1 MINLANFETI
11 VNYLK
16 PFVAAA
22 VILFITLYLTH
33 YGSRLVR
40 TALEQRHLNP
50 EVSLLLSRITY
61 WAILVIGITSAL
73 SQLGFDLTSFVAS
86 LGIVSIALAFAVQ
99 DIAQNFMAGILLLVQ
114 QPFKIGDIVEINGKI
129 GRVTTIEIRSTTI
142 RTFDGLFVII
152 PNAQAFGNPITN
164 FSISP
169 KRQITL
175 EVEVNYVTNLQA
187 MTQLILEATQSV
199 ASIQAEPTP
208 MVRFYEFDQS
218 LIRGE
223 LKFWISNTGQDD
235 YLTAIDTVT
244 KNIKTIFDRESI
256 ASPFHVRV
264 IYTQSVH

>member
-11 VNYLK
+11 VNYLT

-40 TALEQRHLNP
+40 TTLEQRQLNP

-73 SQLGFDLTSFVAS
+73 SQLGFDVTSFVAS

-99 DIAQNFMAGILLLVQ
+99 DIAQNFMAGILILLQ
-114 QPFKIGDIVEINGKI
+114 QPFKTGDMVEIHGKM
-129 GRVTTIEIRSTTI
+129 GRVVNIEIRATTI
-142 RTFDGLFVII
+142 RTLDGLLVII
-152 PNAQAFGNPITN
+152 PNAQVSGNPITN

-169 KRQITL
+169 KHQITF
-175 EVEVNYVTNLQA
+175 EVEVNCVTNLQTV
-187 MTQLILEATQSV
+187 TQLILEATQST
-199 ASIQAEPTP
+199 AAIQAEPAP
-208 MVRFYEFDQS
+208 MVMFHEFDQNV
-218 LIRGE
+218 IRGE

-235 YLTAIDTVT
+235 YLKAIDTVT

-256 ASPFHVRV
+256 VSPFHVRI
-264 IYTQSVH
+264 IYTQSTH